1 MLRYL
6 FSFYVY
12 WLTYVKERK
21 DLRGDGIVDVARNE
35 GRRGGAVQR
44 RRRRRLRLD
53 AEVFETRVKLGKT
66 TCQNEK

>member
-21 DLRGDGIVDVARNE
+21 DLGGDGIVDVARNE

-66 TCQNEK
+66 TWQNEK